1 MVGKKK
7 AKEDYSETD
16 SSSDDEFLTSLR
28 IKTVKSLSEQN
39 QDLSLQ
45 IDGLQ
50 EWLTRFRAELV

>member
-1 MVGKKK
+1 MKWWGIKI

-16 SSSDDEFLTSLR
+16 SSSDYEILTSLR
-28 IKTVKSLSEQN
+28 IKTVKSLSEEN

-50 EWLTRFRAELV
+50 E